1 MLRIINIVLACSVVV
16 LAVWMYELK
25 YGVRGSVTEQARI
38 KRQIEKTKQDITLLK
53 AEWSHLTR
61 PKRLQALAKRHLK
74 LERVQPRHIVREGEL
89 ALLPERPQPEP
100 PHEGGD
106 PIAGLLGTDGP
117 GNDDPIAGLLEG
129 DQ

>member
-61 PKRLQALAKRHLK
+61 PKQLQALAKRHLK
-74 LERVQPRHIVREGEL
+74 LERVRPNHIVRESEL
-89 ALLPERPQPEP
+89 ALLPERPRPEA

-106 PIAGLLGTDGP
+106 PIAGLLGSDDQ
-117 GNDDPIAGLLEG
+117 DDPIAGLLQG
-129 DQ
+129 DE

>member
-61 PKRLQALAKRHLK
+61 PKQLQALAKRHLK
-74 LERVQPRHIVREGEL
+74 LERVRPNHIVRESEL
-89 ALLPERPQPEP
+89 ALLPRTPAA
-100 PHEGGD
+100 GG
-106 PIAGLLGTDGP
+106 A
-117 GNDDPIAGLLEG
+117 A
-129 DQ
+129 